1 MICPQCPIA
10 HCASPVAPC
19 AITVMTS
26 SPANLLSRAWPDTLR
41 PANLRSELPGLGACT
56 VGAIAAWA
64 AAKAL
69 GGVVPAMSPL
79 LVAILLGVLA
89 ANVLPLPKALGPGIG
104 LCSKTILR
112 LGVVLLG
119 LSVPLSQVLSLG
131 WGAIAVAVCAVA
143 AGLVVAVLTG
153 PRMGLTHEQSLLNGG
168 GCSICGAAAV
178 AAVDG
183 TLRRARPHESATA
196 VASVVV
202 YGTAMIAVVPAL
214 SSWLG
219 LDDRGAGIL
228 IGGSVHEV
236 AQVVAVGGIVGGGA
250 LAVAV
255 LVKLT
260 RVVMLAPVM
269 ALLGALERRRHRG
282 SADGEVHLPPVMPLF
297 VAGFIAAVALRA
309 TGIVPEGVVHGTDQ
323 VRTWLFLVAMVALGT
338 GVRRDTLKAAGAGP
352 FLHAGIVTVC
362 VVAVAAGGAALL

>member
-1 MICPQCPIA
+1 MHID
-10 HCASPVAPC
+10 
-19 AITVMTS
+19 
-26 SPANLLSRAWPDTLR
+26 PARLASRAWPDTLR
-41 PANLRSELPGLGACT
+41 PANLRAELPGLAACV
-56 VGAIAAWA
+56 VGAVAAWGL
-64 AAKAL
+64 AKAA
-69 GGVVPAMSPL
+69 GAVVPALSPL
-79 LVAILLGVLA
+79 LVAILLGVAA
-89 ANVLPLPKALGPGIG
+89 ANLLPLPSWLGPGIG
-104 LCSKTILR
+104 RCSKTVLR
-112 LGVVLLG
+112 AGVVLLG

-131 WGAIAVAVCAVA
+131 WGAIGVAVLAVATGLAVA
-143 AGLVVAVLTG
+143 ALTG
-153 PRMGLTHEQSLLNGG
+153 PRMGLTREQALLNGG

-196 VASVVV
+196 VAAVVV
-202 YGTAMIAVVPAL
+202 YGTAMIAVAPAL
-214 SSWLG
+214 ASWLG

-228 IGGSVHEV
+228 IGAGVHEV

-260 RVVMLAPVM
+260 RVLMLAPVM
-269 ALLGALERRRHRG
+269 ALLGAVERRRSRDDARG
-282 SADGEVHLPPVMPLF
+282 PGGPGDDATHLPPVMPLF

-309 TGIVPEGVVHGTDQ
+309 TGVVPDGVVAGADQ

-352 FLHAGIVTVC
+352 FLHAGVVTVC
-362 VVAVAAGGAALL
+362 VVAVAAAGAALL